1 VTKKNKLIL
10 TPLQKKKT
18 QSSLSQLK
26 KVFSDYGDLTLEEM
40 TKLLSQAELKKD
52 ISVSSEFSLPKF
64 GRKFSYYAFSDGACR
79 GNPGPGAWGALIQD
93 SEGLVVYEG
102 SSVEVNTTN
111 NRMELRGALE
121 ALKFI
126 AEEFDTQQPIALVSD
141 SKYVVEGLKTWV
153 AGWKRRGW
161 KKADGKMPE
170 NLFQWQELD
179 EVSAEFKEI
188 EYFWVKGHSGHP
200 QNEKCD
206 QLANEALDDS
216 GF

>member
-1 VTKKNKLIL
+1 VTQKTKLIL
-10 TPLQKKKT
+10 TPSQKKKA
-18 QSSLSQLK
+18 QSSLSQLR
-26 KVFSDYGDLTLEEM
+26 KVFSDHGDPTLEEM
-40 TKLLSQAELKKD
+40 VELLAVAELTKE
-52 ISVSSEFSLPKF
+52 ISVSTDFSLPRL
-64 GRKFSYYAFSDGACR
+64 GQAFSYYAFSDGACR

-93 SEGLVVYEG
+93 REGLVVYEG

-111 NRMELRGALE
+111 NRMELQGALE

-126 AEEFDTQQPIALVSD
+126 LEEFGANDPIALVSD
-141 SKYVVEGLKTWV
+141 SKYVVEGLKSWA

-161 KKADGKMPE
+161 KKADGKTPE
-170 NLFQWQELD
+170 NVFQWQELD
-179 EVSAEFKEI
+179 EVASEFKEI
-188 EYFWVKGHSGHP
+188 QYFWVKGHSGHP